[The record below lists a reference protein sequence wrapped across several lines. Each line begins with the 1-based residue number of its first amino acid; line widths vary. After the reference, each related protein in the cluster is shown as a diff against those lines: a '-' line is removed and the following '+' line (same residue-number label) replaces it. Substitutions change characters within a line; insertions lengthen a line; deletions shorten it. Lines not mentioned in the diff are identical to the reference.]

1 MSIQTTASL
10 VTEAAESARQT
21 AFVEGAG
28 RGAAL
33 TMAVLAFIAFEHGA
47 AALKRTMLAAHSLTG
62 ADALASIIVNHASR
76 SPGVEALQACAA
88 EVLAWAER
96 GN

>member
-21 AFVEGAG
+21 AFVEGAS

-33 TMAVLAFIAFEHGA
+33 HAAVLAYIAATRGTAFAEKA
-47 AALKRTMLAAHSLTG
+47 MLAASDLAA
-62 ADALASIIVNHASR
+62 ADELAAIIVNHASR
-76 SPGVEALQACAA
+76 SPSVEALQACAA

>member
-21 AFVEGAG
+21 AFVEGAS

-33 TMAVLAFIAFEHGA
+33 TAVVIGYIAGTRGTAFAEKVVLSVLDLKAADELAG
-47 AALKRTMLAAHSLTG
+47 
-62 ADALASIIVNHASR
+62 IIVNHASR
-76 SPGVEALQACAA
+76 SPSVEALQACAA

>member
-10 VTEAAESARQT
+10 VTEASESARQT

-28 RGAAL
+28 RGSAL
-33 TMAVLAFIAFEHGA
+33 A
-47 AALKRTMLAAHSLTG
+47 AAVIGYIAGTRGTAFAERVVLSVLDLKAADEF
-62 ADALASIIVNHASR
+62 AAIIVNHASR
-76 SPGVEALQACAA
+76 SPSVEDLQACAA
-88 EVLAWAER
+88 EVLAWVER

>member
-1 MSIQTTASL
+1 MSIQDTASL
-10 VTEAAESARQT
+10 VTGAVESARET
-21 AFVEGAG
+21 AFVEGAS

-33 TMAVLAFIAFEHGA
+33 TAAVIGYIAGTRGAVFAEKVVLSVLDLA
-47 AALKRTMLAAHSLTG
+47 AADEFAA
-62 ADALASIIVNHASR
+62 IIVNHASR
-76 SPGVEALQACAA
+76 SPSVEALQACAA